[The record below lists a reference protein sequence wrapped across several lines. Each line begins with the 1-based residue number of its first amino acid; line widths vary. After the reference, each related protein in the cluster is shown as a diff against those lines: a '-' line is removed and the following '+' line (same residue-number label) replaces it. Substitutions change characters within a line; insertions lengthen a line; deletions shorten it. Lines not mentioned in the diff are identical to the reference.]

1 MGRNAL
7 VYVGQCPRSGWW
19 WFDVVAGVLLVPGG
33 LVGSW
38 VGGGGGWVLGVWGVG
53 PWVVGRVGLGC
64 VGCGLELILREFG
77 VGVPV
82 FGAFFA
88 GFGVVERWELSKFVR
103 YSSFLN
109 LPHSGTN

>member
-1 MGRNAL
+1 MLLFTWDGAL
-7 VYVGQCPRSGWW
+7 AP
-19 WFDVVAGVLLVPGG
+19 
-33 LVGSW
+33 
-38 VGGGGGWVLGVWGVG
+38 VGGGLMLSPGCSWCRVDWWVLGLWVAVGGFWMCGGVG

-77 VGVPV
+77 VGMPV